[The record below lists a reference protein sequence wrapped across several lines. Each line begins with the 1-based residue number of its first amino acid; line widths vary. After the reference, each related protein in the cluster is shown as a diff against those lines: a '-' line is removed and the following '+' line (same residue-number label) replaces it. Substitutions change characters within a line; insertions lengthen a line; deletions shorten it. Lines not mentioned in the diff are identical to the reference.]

1 MSMNW
6 RNTGRIV
13 GILLAGLIVFIIS
26 LMIIVTLLLFT
37 ERGTRVSLSLV
48 ERFAPGELIIE
59 HRQGYLMGEL
69 SLAKVIFRDENL
81 NMELDDLVVDWR
93 PRQLFANQLHI
104 KNLEFSALAVKFV
117 PDEERAPDEPE
128 AEFELPD
135 IDLPL
140 DVLLERVHLNNIDI
154 QVGDFRQQIER
165 VELIAESRGSEQ
177 TIEHFLIRVEEGE
190 VTASGV
196 VETHGDYP
204 LNLSLAASIALPD
217 LHQLNAQID
226 VQGSLA
232 NLDIAIVSDGL
243 VDAQVNANIQDPLY
257 IESLV
262 WQAQLQL
269 DAVRHEALF
278 EHVRALSVVVHGE
291 GSAEDFSVYVD
302 GEVES
307 LEYGPVDISGH
318 LAWHDMQLVIHELE
332 ADFEDQPAYLDLSG
346 TAAFG
351 ENLDIDIRGYA
362 DVLGFTVSE
371 FSLVATGNEQGAH
384 QLTLSLDVPQG
395 QADISGSLLWEPHLS
410 WDLSVHLR
418 DVNLEDINENVEGE
432 LALQLLTE
440 GQFGDELIAYANIEQ
455 LSGDIFG
462 QLIDGSG
469 EVRISGETITA
480 DNLDIRWG
488 EAQIQAHGEYS
499 PQALDLTWLV
509 NVPNLATLLPNAE
522 GRISSRGQVAGSQ
535 EQPTLQVALNIEDL
549 RWDIY
554 ALDET
559 IVNLEI
565 DGTLATLPV
574 GDIRIRNLLIEEQ
587 LIERVDVRL
596 RAGEQH
602 TVEADIDYGD
612 LQARLA
618 LRGIWNFE
626 QLAWQGELHRLQL
639 RYPDIGRWNL
649 SNPATLHV
657 SPQQARLDDFCL
669 IISTRE
675 SQICADGNWTAESGD
690 IQLAL
695 RAEDVPYQLF
705 SPWIP
710 DDVQLM
716 GEFSLV
722 ADIEQIAEQLSA
734 DIRLNITDSSVR
746 VPAQELRVDFD
757 AGEILRIQGD
767 QQELA
772 MQLRVLSEQLEGGI
786 EASAI
791 LTDVLAGDR
800 HIDGE
805 LGIDVRSFVLISVLM
820 PDLQN
825 VTGHLN
831 GRIDFA
837 GALDGL
843 VIGGGLE
850 LRDGGAEIPATGLE
864 LRNLNLTLTAP
875 VTNEAPFVL
884 EGAVDAGEGQLNIEG
899 EYYLREQRAV
909 LALQGAA
916 FPALN
921 TRDLQVTIAPD
932 IQIEY
937 TPELLTIRGEV
948 EVPRARITPPDF
960 ETVDTVSS
968 DTVLIGGEG
977 GPYDQ
982 SLGALPIDMDVV
994 VRLGDDVQVEAYGFE
1009 GRLEGGLRII
1019 EQSGQETVAVG
1030 NIDVASGAYEIYG
1043 QALNIERGRL
1053 IFTGGPVAN
1062 PGLDLRVERNIDA
1075 QSVTVGARVGGT
1087 LENPTLNLFSTPA
1100 MQDSAVLSYL
1110 IFGRGPGQG
1119 SSGEENMLARA
1130 TLALGMSGGNRL
1142 GERLSDSLGV
1152 DEITLDS
1159 GDTFEST
1166 ALYIGKQLSSRLYIK
1181 YGVGLVEPVSTF
1193 FIQYRLTE
1201 NLNFESRT
1209 GNEQSGAD
1217 LFYTIER

>member
-6 RNTGRIV
+6 RKTGRTV
-13 GILLAGLIVFIIS
+13 GIVFAGLVVFILS

-37 ERGTRVSLSLV
+37 ERGTRVTLNLA
-48 ERFAPGELIIE
+48 ERFAPGELVIE
-59 HRQGYLMGEL
+59 HHRGHLMGEL
-69 SLAKVIFRDENL
+69 SLAKVMFRDENL
-81 NMELDDLVVDWR
+81 DVELENLVVEWR
-93 PRQLFANQLHI
+93 PRQLFVNKLHI
-104 KNLEFSALAVKFV
+104 KNLEFSALAISFE
-117 PDEERAPDEPE
+117 PGEATEPDEPE
-128 AEFELPD
+128 AGFELPD
-135 IDLPL
+135 INLPL
-140 DVLLERVHLNNIDI
+140 DILLERAHLNNIDI
-154 QVGDFRQQIER
+154 QIGGVSQHIER
-165 VELIAESRGSEQ
+165 VELIAESRGSRQ
-177 TIEHFLIRVEEGE
+177 SIEHFLVRMEEGE
-190 VTASGV
+190 ITASGV
-196 VETHGDYP
+196 VETRGDYP
-204 LNLSLAASIALPD
+204 LNLSVAASITLPD
-217 LHQLNAQID
+217 LHQLNAQVD

-232 NLDIAIVSDGL
+232 DLNISVASDGL
-243 VDAQVNANIQDPLY
+243 VEAQIDARIQDPLD

-269 DAVRHEALF
+269 DAVRHEALY
-278 EHVRALSVVVHGE
+278 EHVRALSVAVHGE
-291 GSAEDFSVYVD
+291 GTTENFAVRVD
-302 GEVES
+302 GEIES
-307 LEYGPVDISGH
+307 IEYGPVDLSGH
-318 LAWHDMQLVIHELE
+318 LAWQDMQLVIHELE
-332 ADFEDQPAYLDLSG
+332 ANLEDQPAYLDVSG

-362 DVLGFTVSE
+362 DVMGFTVSE

-395 QADISGSLLWEPHLS
+395 QADISGSLLWEPQLS
-410 WDLSVHLR
+410 WDLSVQLR
-418 DVNLEDINENVEGE
+418 DVNLEDINENIEGE

-440 GQFGDELIAYANIEQ
+440 GQFGDELLAYANIEQ
-455 LSGDIFG
+455 LTGNIFG

-469 EVRISGETITA
+469 EVRVSGDTITA
-480 DNLDIRWG
+480 NNLDIRWG
-488 EAQIQAHGEYS
+488 DARIQAHGEYS
-499 PQALDLTWLV
+499 PQTLDLTWLID
-509 NVPNLATLLPNAE
+509 VPNLATLLPNAE
-522 GRISSRGQVAGSQ
+522 GRISSQGQVTGSQ
-535 EQPTLQVALNIEDL
+535 EQPTLQVELNIEDF

-554 ALDET
+554 ELDET
-559 IVNLEI
+559 IINLDI

-574 GDIRIRNLLIEEQ
+574 GDIRIRNLLIDEQ
-587 LIERVDVRL
+587 LIERVDVRM
-596 RAGEQH
+596 RGGDQH
-602 TVEADIDYGD
+602 NVEADIDYGD

-618 LRGIWNFE
+618 LRGDWDFE
-626 QLAWQGELHRLQL
+626 QLAWQGELNRLQL

-649 SNPATLHV
+649 TNPATLHA
-657 SPQQARLDDFCL
+657 SPQQARLEGFCL

-675 SQICADGNWTAESGD
+675 SQICADGNWTADSGD

-722 ADIEQIAEQLSA
+722 ADIEQVAEELSA

-757 AGEILRIQGD
+757 SGEILRIQGN

-772 MQLRVLSEQLEGGI
+772 MQLRVLSEQLEGGV
-786 EASAI
+786 EASAV
-791 LTDVLAGDR
+791 LSDVLSDDR

-805 LGIDVRSFVLISVLM
+805 LGVDIRSFVLISVLM

-825 VTGHLN
+825 VIGHLN

-837 GALDGL
+837 GELDDL

-884 EGAVDAGEGQLNIEG
+884 EGAVDAGEGQLSISG

-909 LALQGAA
+909 LAVQGAA

-932 IQIEY
+932 LQIEY
-937 TPELLTIRGEV
+937 TPELLTLRGEV

-994 VRLGDDVQVEAYGFE
+994 VRLGDDVQVDAYGFE
-1009 GRLEGGLRII
+1009 GRLEGELRII

-1062 PGLDLRVERNIDA
+1062 PGLDLRVERNIEA

-1100 MQDSAVLSYL
+1100 MEDSAVLSYL

-1142 GERLSDSLGV
+1142 GERLSDTFGV

-1193 FIQYRLTE
+1193 FIQYRLTD

>member
-1 MSMNW
+1 MNW
-6 RNTGRIV
+6 RNTGRAV
-13 GILLAGLIVFIIS
+13 GIVLSGFIIFLLS
-26 LMIIVTLLLFT
+26 LIIIVTLLLFT
-37 ERGTRVSLSLV
+37 ERGTRVSLSLA
-48 ERFAPGELIIE
+48 ERFAPGELMIE

-69 SLAKVIFRDENL
+69 KLAKVIFRDETL
-81 NMELDDLVVDWR
+81 DLVLDDLVLDWR
-93 PRQLFANQLHI
+93 PRQLFANKLLI
-104 KNLEFSALAVKFV
+104 KNVQFSALAIHIEPGESQE
-117 PDEERAPDEPE
+117 PDDPA

-135 IDLPL
+135 INLPF
-140 DVLLERVHLNNIDI
+140 DILLERAHLNSIDI
-154 QVGDFRQQIER
+154 QIGDFSQHIER
-165 VELIAESRGSEQ
+165 IELIAESRGSEQ
-177 TIEHFLIRVEEGE
+177 AIEHFLVRIEEGE

-196 VETHGDYP
+196 VETQGDYP
-204 LNLSLAASIALPD
+204 LDLRVGASLSLPD
-217 LHQLNAQID
+217 LHQLNAQVEI
-226 VQGSLA
+226 QGSLA
-232 NLDIAIVSDGL
+232 DLNLSIVSDGL
-243 VDAQVNANIQDPLY
+243 VDAHMNARVQDPLD
-257 IESLV
+257 IESLI
-262 WQAQLQL
+262 WQAQLKL

-278 EHVRALSVVVHGE
+278 EHIRALSVAVHGE
-291 GSAEDFSVYVD
+291 GTANDFSVHLD
-302 GEVES
+302 GEIES
-307 LEYGPVDISGH
+307 IEYGPVDLSGH
-318 LAWHDMQLVIHELE
+318 LAWQDMQLVIHELE
-332 ADFEDQPAYLDLSG
+332 ANFEDQPAYLDVSG

-351 ENLDIDIRGYA
+351 EDLDIDIRGYA

-395 QADISGSLLWEPHLS
+395 QADISGSVLWEPHLS
-410 WDLSVHLR
+410 WDLSVQLR
-418 DVNLEDINENVEGE
+418 DVNLEDINENIEGE

-440 GQFGDELIAYANIEQ
+440 GQFSDELVAYANIEQ
-455 LSGDIFG
+455 LTGNIFG
-462 QLIDGSG
+462 QVIDGSG

-480 DNLDIRWG
+480 NQLDILWG
-488 EAQIQAHGEYS
+488 EAQVQAHGEYS
-499 PQALDLTWLV
+499 PQTLDLTWLV
-509 NVPNLATLLPNAE
+509 NVPDLATLLPNAE
-522 GRISSRGQVAGSQ
+522 GRINSQGQVAGSQ
-535 EQPTLQVALNIEDL
+535 EQPTLQVELSIEDF

-554 ALDET
+554 ELDET

-565 DGTLATLPV
+565 DGTLGTLPV
-574 GDIRIRNLLIEEQ
+574 GDIRVRNLIIEDQ

-602 TVEADIDYGD
+602 NVEADIDYGD

-618 LRGIWNFE
+618 LRGVWDFE

-649 SNPATLHV
+649 SNPASV
-657 SPQQARLDDFCL
+657 QASPQQARVDDFCL

-675 SQICADGNWTAESGD
+675 SQICADGHWTAESGD

-716 GEFSLV
+716 GEFSLI
-722 ADIEQIAEQLSA
+722 ADIEQVADQLSA
-734 DIRLNITDSSVR
+734 DVRLNITDSSVR

-757 AGEILRIQGD
+757 GGEILRIQGD
-767 QQELA
+767 QQELV

-786 EASAI
+786 EANAI
-791 LTDVLAGDR
+791 LNDVLSDDR
-800 HIDGE
+800 RVDGE
-805 LGIDVRSFVLISVLM
+805 LGVDIRSFVLISVLM

-837 GALDGL
+837 GELDDL

-850 LRDGGAEIPATGLE
+850 LREGGAEIPATGLE

-875 VTNEAPFVL
+875 VTNEAPFIL
-884 EGAVDAGEGQLNIEG
+884 EGAVDAGEGQLSIDG

-932 IQIEY
+932 LQIEY
-937 TPELLTIRGEV
+937 TPELLTLRGEV

-968 DTVLIGGEG
+968 DTVLIGGDG

-994 VRLGDDVQVEAYGFE
+994 VRLGDDVQVDAYGFE
-1009 GRLEGGLRII
+1009 GRLQGELRII

-1062 PGLDLRVERNIDA
+1062 PGLDLRVERNIEA

-1087 LENPTLNLFSTPA
+1087 LENPTLNLFSTPT
-1100 MQDSAVLSYL
+1100 MEDSAILSYL

-1142 GERLSDSLGV
+1142 GERLSDTFGV

-1193 FIQYRLTE
+1193 FIQYRLTD